1 MQVPMQY
8 CSLQHRI
15 LLSSPDTSTTDNKS
29 LHSSVDVCFSY
40 FHVLAIVNS
49 AAMNFGVHVYGVFIF
64 SGHVPRRW
72 IAGNSMVT
80 HMVTLF
86 LVFKGTSILFSIVVA
101 VIFLSIM

>member
-1 MQVPMQY
+1 MQY
-8 CSLQHRI
+8 CSLQHQI

-29 LHSSVDVCFSY
+29 LHSPVDVCFSY

-49 AAMNFGVHVYGVFIF
+49 AAMNIGVHVYGVFIF
-64 SGHVPRRW
+64 SGHVPRRR